1 MKSKKKLRKYLEVG
15 FSGGSVLKNLLVNA
29 GDTGLIPGPGR
40 SLGVKNS
47 NPLQYSC
54 WENTMD
60 RGTCRLQFM
69 GSQRVRHD

>member
-40 SLGVKNS
+40 SLGEENS
-47 NPLQYSC
+47 NPLQYYC
-54 WENTMD
+54 LGNPVD
-60 RGTCRLQFM
+60 REASGY
-69 GSQRVRHD
+69 SP